1 MWLYDVLKIS
11 SRSGSGLK
19 NIFSSEGCSSYFAK
33 LGRGVCCC
41 WESLLADSDWV
52 ILAELL
58 RLLLLLLVAEDGE
71 EMAGPEDPWKPP
83 GPHTVAET

>member
-19 NIFSSEGCSSYFAK
+19 NIFSTEGCSSYFAK

-41 WESLLADSDWV
+41 WPESLLADSDRV

-58 RLLLLLLVAEDGE
+58 RLLLVADDGE
-71 EMAGPEDPWKPP
+71 EMAGPEDPW
-83 GPHTVAET
+83 

>member
-1 MWLYDVLKIS
+1 M
-11 SRSGSGLK
+11 
-19 NIFSSEGCSSYFAK
+19 
-33 LGRGVCCC
+33 CCC

-58 RLLLLLLVAEDGE
+58 RLLLLLLVAEEGE
-71 EMAGPEDPWKPP
+71 EMAGPEEPWKPP

>member
-41 WESLLADSDWV
+41 CCPESLLADSDWV

-58 RLLLLLLVAEDGE
+58 RLLLFADDGE
-71 EMAGPEDPWKPP
+71 EMAGPEDPW
-83 GPHTVAET
+83 